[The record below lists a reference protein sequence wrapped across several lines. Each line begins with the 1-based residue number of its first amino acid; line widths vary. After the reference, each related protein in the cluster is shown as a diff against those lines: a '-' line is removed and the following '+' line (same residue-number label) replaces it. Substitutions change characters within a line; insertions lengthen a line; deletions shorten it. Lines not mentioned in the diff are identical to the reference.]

1 MIIDTFSLNY
11 DTLYTDYI
19 DLFQVHNMID
29 WQTHL
34 PTLERLKGEGRIG
47 MLGVSA
53 MVTEAYPTIMDP
65 MHQGREDTVQ
75 IPYNV
80 MKRTVEDEL
89 LPLAEERGTSVLVM
103 EPLRKGR
110 YVLNLKQK
118 PDLTPLQDYGI
129 NT

>member
-65 MHQGREDTVQ
+65 MRQGREDTVQ
-75 IPYNV
+75 IP
-80 MKRTVEDEL
+80 
-89 LPLAEERGTSVLVM
+89 
-103 EPLRKGR
+103 
-110 YVLNLKQK
+110 
-118 PDLTPLQDYGI
+118 
-129 NT
+129 